1 MIVIAPAWRM
11 EAEWGWR
18 MEAEWNRKVGFGT
31 KGKENKED
39 RE

>member
-1 MIVIAPAWRM
+1 M

-31 KGKENKED
+31 KGMENKED